1 MATFSDI
8 RATFGLQ
15 AVATLAGDNLSGS
28 VQVGVAQTS
37 ERLTSATKTITFDA
51 VIVGASSDLVIDI
64 SDLDSTGSTAWTS
77 GVAQV
82 ETATITAASGATSN
96 GTMTLVVTA
105 DGMTGSPKNIA
116 VALTTATHTT
126 AALIAQA
133 AVDALNADVA
143 YSALFTATRS
153 TANIVTTRKA
163 TSTYTVAGISV
174 PIYPANDA
182 TLNIAIPSGL
192 GVTAAA
198 LSANTTAGVATAG
211 AYVVRLNGN
220 DLEGVATGGM
230 SAVSGVYIKNKLESS
245 ESVYLT
251 QGTVLVAYGLPQ
263 GVTFQIAGEV
273 APLYT
278 DDIKIEPGQDANVTV
293 VIAGI

>member
-51 VIVGASSDLVIDI
+51 VIAGASSDLVIDI
-64 SDLDSTGSTAWTS
+64 SDLDSSGSTSWTS

-82 ETATITAASGATSN
+82 DTATITAAAGCTSN

-105 DGMTGSPKNIA
+105 ANIWGSPRNID
-116 VALTTATHTT
+116 VALTTTAHTT

-133 AVDALNADVA
+133 AVDALNADA
-143 YSALFTATRS
+143 LYSALFTATRS
-153 TANIVTTRKA
+153 SAAILTTSKA
-163 TSTYTVAGISV
+163 TTTYTVAGVSV
-174 PIYPANDA
+174 PVYPANDA

-192 GVTAAA
+192 GVSAAA
-198 LSANTTAGVATAG
+198 SSANTTAGVATAG

-220 DLEGVATGGM
+220 DMEGVATGGM
-230 SAVSGVYIKNKLESS
+230 SAVSGVYIKNKSASS
-245 ESVYLT
+245 ESVNLT
-251 QGTVLVAYGLPQ
+251 QGTIMTAYQLAQ

-273 APLYT
+273 APLST
-278 DDIKIEPGQDANVTV
+278 DDIKIETGADANVTV